1 MGYKHEPMDS
11 KIFRILPFLL
21 LTLVTSTMVSCAF
34 REDDV
39 EEEKRKNSEQVAEYF
54 DKRAEST
61 KVNKSDIKFKTVPNV
76 EVGLYDVVIT
86 WPESIPGLSIQ
97 VAGEKTVFPEGN
109 TYVYTV
115 NSGGYSKV
123 DIIVLNQYGN
133 PVGNFDY
140 DIRIPR
146 DLVVDEVMSLDA
158 SSGSYSF
165 KRIKI
170 TNNGMLVV
178 GTDEL
183 KIEAEYLE
191 VDNRD
196 FSSARGRFNFP
207 HITTLKLN
215 TDNLGTM
222 VDHGRPIS
230 IYVKKAVG
238 ELLINSIGLDGN
250 DGAKGLDASQEL
262 DPTLNGSEPTYNLN
276 RTPGMRGP
284 DGNSPA
290 YCKAK
295 MTSSAG
301 AGKKGHAGGAGQDG
315 VDGGNTPL
323 FILNVEDYQDLKVY
337 ILSRPGKGGRGG
349 EGGIGG
355 PGGLGAYEKIFDDK
369 CKPMR
374 SKKKADDGARGESG
388 ANGKNGKNGAVSGI
402 SGNIPADLIRN
413 ESWDPI

>member
-54 DKRAEST
+54 DKRAEAAKINESNV
-61 KVNKSDIKFKTVPNV
+61 KHDIIPNA
-76 EVGLYDVVIT
+76 EVGLYDIVLT
-86 WPESIPGLSIQ
+86 WPESIPGVSIQ
-97 VAGEKTVFPEGN
+97 IKGENPVFPEGN
-109 TYVYTV
+109 SYAFTAQSGDLVKVYMV
-115 NSGGYSKV
+115 A
-123 DIIVLNQYGN
+123 LNQYRN
-133 PVGNFDY
+133 PVDNYEFS
-140 DIRIPR
+140 IQVPK
-146 DLVVDEVMSLDA
+146 DLIVDRVMSLESTGA
-158 SSGSYSF
+158 ELFF
-165 KRIKI
+165 KRIKFSSGG
-170 TNNGMLVV
+170 TLVS
-178 GTDEL
+178 GLNDLMIKT
-183 KIEAEYLE
+183 EYLE

-196 FSSARGRFNFP
+196 LSWSRGRFDSP
-207 HITTLKLN
+207 HITTIELN
-215 TDNLGTM
+215 TSTVSNHPYNGGKIRITA
-222 VDHGRPIS
+222 
-230 IYVKKAVG
+230 KKAVG

-262 DPTLNGSEPTYNLN
+262 DSTLNGSEPTYNLH

-301 AGKKGHAGGAGQDG
+301 AGKQGHAGGAGQDG

-349 EGGIGG
+349 EGGMGG